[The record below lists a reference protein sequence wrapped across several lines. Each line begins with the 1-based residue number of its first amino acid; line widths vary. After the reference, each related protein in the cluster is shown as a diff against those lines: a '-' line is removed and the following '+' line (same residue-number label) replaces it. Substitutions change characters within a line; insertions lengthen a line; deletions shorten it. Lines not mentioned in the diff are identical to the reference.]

1 MTNQKSSEQVRR
13 RNLVVLREE
22 EDNGTEIDQ
31 FLPELEG
38 TLYWQPRF
46 YEDVF
51 T

>member
-1 MTNQKSSEQVRR
+1 MTNQKSVEQVRR

-22 EDNGTEIDQ
+22 EDNGTGID
-31 FLPELEG
+31 LLIPELQG
-38 TLYWQPRF
+38 TIYWQPRF